1 MTQALSAPSIEE
13 LEDLILSC
21 RYGDL
26 EDVQEFVR
34 RFGIAPLDD
43 YVDEHGN
50 SCLHM
55 AAANGHED
63 VVQYLLQN
71 LEKSS
76 SIHRSNL
83 PPASNT
89 PLHWAAMNH
98 HLGIL
103 KQLCVRLTTEQIC
116 QVNGRGMSAMSE
128 AMGSINNIPPSTK
141 PDPPA
146 NGEQAEEAEQI
157 PIREQCVNYLVEMMK
172 LGDTDS
178 EPLTKDPPSDHQQPI
193 PPTSDQPQDPVEKLN
208 LNIQNT
214 QLNDPKETSPVKA
227 LR

>member
-1 MTQALSAPSIEE
+1 
-13 LEDLILSC
+13 
-21 RYGDL
+21 
-26 EDVQEFVR
+26 
-34 RFGIAPLDD
+34 
-43 YVDEHGN
+43 
-50 SCLHM
+50 
-55 AAANGHED
+55 
-63 VVQYLLQN
+63 
-71 LEKSS
+71 
-76 SIHRSNL
+76 
-83 PPASNT
+83 
-89 PLHWAAMNH
+89 MNH

-103 KQLCVRLTTEQIC
+103 KQLCTRLTTEQIC

-146 NGEQAEEAEQI
+146 SGEKAEEAEQI

-172 LGDTDS
+172 LGDT
-178 EPLTKDPPSDHQQPI
+178 EDPPSDHQQPI

-214 QLNDPKETSPVKA
+214 QLDDPEKPSPVKA

>member
-1 MTQALSAPSIEE
+1 MTLALDTSPSSEE

-26 EDVQEFVR
+26 DDVREFVA
-34 RFGIAPLDD
+34 RFGSSALDD
-43 YVDEHGN
+43 YTDEHGN

-63 VVQYLLQN
+63 VVEYLLTN
-71 LEKSS
+71 LSKLS
-76 SIHRSNL
+76 SIHRSNE
-83 PPASNT
+83 PPARNT

-98 HLGIL
+98 HLNVL
-103 KQLCVRLTTEQIC
+103 KKLCPRLTTQEIC

-128 AMGSINNIPPSTK
+128 AMGSINNLPNPHPSQ
-141 PDPPA
+141 PDQPLDP
-146 NGEQAEEAEQI
+146 QSDKDQQI

-172 LGDTDS
+172 LGDNELDS
-178 EPLTKDPPSDHQQPI
+178 QVKISNVDNQPSPLQ
-193 PPTSDQPQDPVEKLN
+193 DQVEKLN
-208 LNIQNT
+208 INIQNT
-214 QLNDPKETSPVKA
+214 QIQDTDHSDKTLSSKP